1 MLEVSS
7 TDILFGVRL
16 LGISFTFLTI
26 DFCHV
31 ICDQL
36 CIVGVLSQGL
46 ECREPWQYVDASL
59 VGPEQSPD

>member
-7 TDILFGVRL
+7 TDIIVGVRL
-16 LGISFTFLTI
+16 LGISFIFLTI

-31 ICDQL
+31 ICGQL

-46 ECREPWQYVDASL
+46 ECCEPWQCVDASL
-59 VGPEQSPD
+59 VGPE